1 MISDEEL
8 RDRER
13 SRRQAF
19 WELAN
24 ILPGDPRAVS
34 ALTILDEIEQL
45 ERLASESK
53 EQPLSVGEVQRLV
66 PIEPHSIGCAI
77 VREANI
83 PQPWRER
90 FLLASIGSTR
100 VAEGAYA
107 HDWEQFLA
115 GWQNETRHLEKHRAA
130 SVKKS

>member
-1 MISDEEL
+1 MNSDEEL

-13 SRRQAF
+13 SRRKAF

-45 ERLASESK
+45 ERLAFESK
-53 EQPLSVGEVQRLV
+53 EQPLSVGEVRRLV
-66 PIEPHSIGCAI
+66 PVEPHSIGCAI

-90 FLLASIGSTR
+90 FLLASIGSPAR
-100 VAEGAYA
+100 R
-107 HDWEQFLA
+107 DLI
-115 GWQNETRHLEKHRAA
+115 
-130 SVKKS
+130 